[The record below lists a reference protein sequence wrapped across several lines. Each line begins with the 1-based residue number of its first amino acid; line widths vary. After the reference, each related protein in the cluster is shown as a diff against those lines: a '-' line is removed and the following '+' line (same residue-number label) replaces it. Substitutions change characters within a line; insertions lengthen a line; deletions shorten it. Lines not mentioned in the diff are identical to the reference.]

1 MTKQPHDHTI
11 ERLPLGR
18 QIAYAIGQFGWSTL
32 VNIVGLM
39 LVYFY
44 VPPDS
49 AGLPFLITQVVFL
62 GILNA
67 ITLIAASGRL
77 LDAVTDPLIASFS
90 DRSTNKRG
98 RRIPFLMAGALPA
111 ALFCVLMF
119 TPPVGAIS
127 GWNIVWLVVMQAL
140 FYIFLTVYV
149 TPYFALLPELGH
161 TANERLNL
169 STWISITYALGII
182 VAAQTPLLADI
193 YQSSLG
199 LTERMTAFQYAIVT
213 LAVVSFLLMLVPT
226 IFIDERRYSRS
237 QPTST
242 PLLPALRQTFRNP
255 NFIYYVVADFSY
267 FMGLTIINTGLLF
280 YVTVLLGLP
289 EALVGNLLGIMVIV
303 SFLFYPLVNILARKV
318 GKKILVTISFLFM
331 SSIFLAIFFLGRLP
345 LPEETQAYLLVLF
358 YAVPLAFLG
367 VLPNAVLADIAG
379 HDALKT
385 GEAKEGMY
393 FAARTLMQKFG
404 QTFGILV
411 FAALITLGKDPGDD
425 LGVRLSG
432 IVGFL
437 LCFTAGIV
445 FTRYQEAQLLAEMN
459 ELVK

>member
-1 MTKQPHDHTI
+1 
-11 ERLPLGR
+11 
-18 QIAYAIGQFGWSTL
+18 
-32 VNIVGLM
+32 
-39 LVYFY
+39 
-44 VPPDS
+44 
-49 AGLPFLITQVVFL
+49 L

-226 IFIDERRYSRS
+226 FSLTSGAIPAAS
-237 QPTST
+237 QPVPPCCPPCARPSATPISSTTSWPT
-242 PLLPALRQTFRNP
+242 SPT
-255 NFIYYVVADFSY
+255 SW
-267 FMGLTIINTGLLF
+267 G
-280 YVTVLLGLP
+280 
-289 EALVGNLLGIMVIV
+289 
-303 SFLFYPLVNILARKV
+303 
-318 GKKILVTISFLFM
+318 
-331 SSIFLAIFFLGRLP
+331 
-345 LPEETQAYLLVLF
+345 
-358 YAVPLAFLG
+358 
-367 VLPNAVLADIAG
+367 
-379 HDALKT
+379 
-385 GEAKEGMY
+385 
-393 FAARTLMQKFG
+393 
-404 QTFGILV
+404 
-411 FAALITLGKDPGDD
+411 
-425 LGVRLSG
+425 
-432 IVGFL
+432 
-437 LCFTAGIV
+437 
-445 FTRYQEAQLLAEMN
+445 
-459 ELVK
+459 

>member
-1 MTKQPHDHTI
+1 MSA
-11 ERLPLGR
+11 ERLPLSR
-18 QIAYAIGQFGWSTL
+18 QIAYAVGQFGWSTL

-44 VPPDS
+44 VPPDN
-49 AGLPFLITQVVFL
+49 AGLPFLISQVVFL

-77 LDAVTDPLIASFS
+77 LDAVTDPLIASWS
-90 DRSTNKRG
+90 DRSTHRRG

-111 ALFCVLMF
+111 ALFCFLMF
-119 TPPVGAIS
+119 VPPVGTIS

-169 STWISITYALGII
+169 STWISVTYALGII
-182 VAAQTPLLADI
+182 VAAQTPLLADLF
-193 YQSSLG
+193 QQGLG
-199 LTERMTAFQYAIVT
+199 LDDRMMAFRYAIAT
-213 LAVVSFLLMLVPT
+213 LAFVAFLLMLVPVL
-226 IFIDERRYSRS
+226 FIDERRYSRS
-237 QPTST
+237 QPTSI
-242 PLLPALRQTFRNP
+242 PLLPALRQTFRNR
-255 NFIYYVVADFSY
+255 NFIYYVIADFSY

-289 EALVGNLLGIMVIV
+289 EALVGNLLAIMVLV
-303 SFLFYPLVNILARKV
+303 SFLFYPVVNLLARRT
-318 GKKILVTISFLFM
+318 GKRILVVASFLFM
-331 SSIFLAIFFLGRLP
+331 SVVFLAIRFLGQFP
-345 LPEETQAYLLVLF
+345 IAPESQAYLLVLF

-385 GEAKEGMY
+385 GEAKEGMF

-404 QTFGILV
+404 QTFGILI
-411 FAALITLGKDPGDD
+411 FAALLTLGKDPGNDAGIRMS
-425 LGVRLSG
+425 GV
-432 IVGFL
+432 VGFL
-437 LCFTAGIV
+437 LCLVAGLV
-445 FTRYQEAQLLAEMN
+445 FLRYREAELLAESRALGA
-459 ELVK
+459 EG

>member
-1 MTKQPHDHTI
+1 MIHKAHETTP
-11 ERLPLGR
+11 ERLPLSR

-44 VPPDS
+44 VPPDN

-77 LDAVTDPLIASFS
+77 LDAVTDPLIASYS
-90 DRSTNKRG
+90 DRSTHRRG
-98 RRIPFLMAGALPA
+98 RRIPFLMAGAFPA

-161 TANERLNL
+161 TPTERLNL

-182 VAAQTPLLADI
+182 VAAQTPLIADI

-199 LTERMTAFQYAIVT
+199 LTERMTAIQYAIVT
-213 LAVVSFLLMLVPT
+213 LASLSFLLMLVPT
-226 IFIDERRYSRS
+226 FFIDERRYSRS
-237 QPTST
+237 EPTSV

-289 EALVGNLLGIMVIV
+289 EALVGNLLAIMVIV
-303 SFLFYPLVNILARKV
+303 SFLFYPLVNVLARRV
-318 GKKILVTISFLFM
+318 GKKLLVVISFLFM
-331 SSIFLAIFFLGRLP
+331 SAIFLAIYFLGRLP
-345 LPEETQAYLLVLF
+345 LPQETQAYLLVLL

-385 GEAKEGMY
+385 GQAKEGMY

-411 FAALITLGKDPGDD
+411 FAALITLGKDPGND

-432 IVGFL
+432 VVGFL
-437 LCFTAGIV
+437 LCFIAGV
-445 FTRYQEAQLLAEMN
+445 LFMRYQERQLLAEMN
-459 ELVK
+459 ELGN